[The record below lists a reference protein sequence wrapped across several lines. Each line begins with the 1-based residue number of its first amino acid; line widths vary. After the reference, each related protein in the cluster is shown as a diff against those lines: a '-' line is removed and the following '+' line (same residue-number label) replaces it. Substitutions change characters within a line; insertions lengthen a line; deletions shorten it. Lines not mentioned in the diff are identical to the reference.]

1 MNEGLHNAFHTD
13 GTTVYNSELMAMPAG
28 CDFETIHRIECYRD
42 WYADK
47 NRVYYENRLLP
58 GAKPQTF
65 RIFQSHY
72 VSENNVSNNNKDANY
87 SCDGDH
93 VYYRD
98 SLMSGVDVSSFIC
111 GYDFV
116 DTCSFAFDKNR
127 YYKGSP
133 NPRLEQLRQGKC
145 RVDGE

>member
-1 MNEGLHNAFHTD
+1 
-13 GTTVYNSELMAMPAG
+13 MPAG
-28 CDFETIHRIECYRD
+28 CDFATIHRVERYRD

-58 GAKPQTF
+58 GANPQTF

-72 VSENNVSNNNKDANY
+72 VSKDYVSNNNKDASY
-87 SCDGDH
+87 SCDGDR

-116 DTCSFAFDKNR
+116 DSCSFAVITKAVRIPALKN
-127 YYKGSP
+127 YVKG
-133 NPRLEQLRQGKC
+133 NVKWIANE
-145 RVDGE
+145 